1 MGIFK
6 RLAPVALILLA
17 CVGCDQGTKALAGEY
32 LAGTA
37 PLSLLGDTVR
47 LQYSENPGAML
58 GIGSRLP
65 EAVRLW
71 AFIVVIIVL
80 AVLLLSILRDET
92 PGYGRAVALSFVL
105 GGGVSNLL
113 DRLFN
118 QGAVV
123 DFVNIGLANIRTGI
137 FNVADV
143 AIFGGVVFYLLHH
156 LYYTGRDP

>member
-1 MGIFK
+1 MEILK
-6 RLAPVALILLA
+6 RFALVAVILLT
-17 CVGCDQGTKALAGEY
+17 CVGFDQGTKALAGKY
-32 LAGTA
+32 LAGA
-37 PLSLLGDTVR
+37 PLISLLGDTVR

-58 GIGSRLP
+58 GVGSRLP
-65 EAVRLW
+65 AAVRLW

-92 PGYGRAVALSFVL
+92 PGYGPAVALSFVL

-113 DRLFN
+113 DRVFN

-123 DFVNIGLANIRTGI
+123 DFMNIGLANIRTGI

-143 AIFGGVVFYLLHH
+143 AILGGVAFYLLHH
-156 LYYTGRDP
+156 LYYAGRGP

>member
-1 MGIFK
+1 MK
-6 RLAPVALILLA
+6 RFALVAVILLA
-17 CVGCDQGTKALAGEY
+17 CVGCDQGTKALAGKY
-32 LAGTA
+32 LAGA
-37 PLSLLGDTVR
+37 SPVSLFGDTVR

-65 EAVRLW
+65 DAVRLW

-80 AVLLLSILRDET
+80 TVLLLSILRDENH
-92 PGYGRAVALSFVL
+92 GYGPAVALSFVL

-123 DFVNIGLANIRTGI
+123 DFMNIGLSNIRTGI

-143 AIFGGVVFYLLHH
+143 AILGGVAFYLLHH
-156 LYYTGRDP
+156 LYYAGGDQ

>member
-6 RLAPVALILLA
+6 RLALVALILLA
-17 CVGCDQGTKALAGEY
+17 CVGFDQGTKALAGEY
-32 LAGTA
+32 LAGA
-37 PLSLLGDTVR
+37 PPISLLGDTVR

-58 GIGSRLP
+58 GLGSRLP
-65 EAVRLW
+65 DAVRLW
-71 AFIVVIIVL
+71 AFIVIIMVL
-80 AVLLLSILRDET
+80 TVLLLLILRDENA
-92 PGYGRAVALSFVL
+92 GYGPAVALSFVL

-123 DFVNIGLANIRTGI
+123 DFMNVGLANIRTGI

-143 AIFGGVVFYLLHH
+143 AILGGVAFYLLHH
-156 LYYTGRDP
+156 LYYAGRDP